1 LAKTILGGRYLI
13 VDEAFLREKANRT
26 DPRNI
31 FYRAMLE
38 HRTYE
43 GYEDAVRGIAV
54 TVPTYR
60 TGPVNGTTLL
70 LQYSM
75 LPKGQDKCGN
85 CPRTYD
91 GLIHT
96 TA

>member
-1 LAKTILGGRYLI
+1 LAKTILRGRYLI
-13 VDEAFLREKANRT
+13 VDEAFLREKANRA

-38 HRTYE
+38 RRTYE

-60 TGPVNGTTLL
+60 MGPVNGRMEIL
-70 LQYSM
+70 YARR
-75 LPKGQDKCGN
+75 KGWIEDERGRSRGGVN
-85 CPRTYD
+85 
-91 GLIHT
+91 
-96 TA
+96 